1 MEERTKPKPFDS
13 ESELEVLWAAFEDA
27 RIPRH
32 AWTHREHL
40 VVATLFLLQQRGLDE
55 IRAGIQHLNEANGVP
70 QTPTGGYHETIT
82 VVWTKLIAARL
93 TERPLA
99 NPLDAVNDVLEAFGD
114 KDFLLGYYSRERIMS
129 AEARYGWVEPDLKPF
144 T

>member
-13 ESELEVLWAAFEDA
+13 ESELEALLAAFEEA

-40 VVATLFLLQQRGLDE
+40 VVAALFLLKQRGLDE
-55 IRAGIQHLNEANGVP
+55 IRAGIQRLNEANGVP

-82 VVWTKLIAARL
+82 VVWTKLIAAHLADRS
-93 TERPLA
+93 TESEVETI
-99 NPLDAVNDVLEAFGD
+99 NGILETFGD
-114 KDFLLGYYSRERIMS
+114 KDFLLAYYSREALMS
-129 AEARYGWVEPDLKPF
+129 VEARYGWVEPDLKPL